1 MMADVGSIG
10 GMNGSSTSGVPER
23 RRELPRRDVVT
34 AALVRDDARV
44 SAMEP
49 RRLPGSDGLDP
60 GADGLDPGE
69 DGLDPGAESR
79 WRPLV
84 AETPGASTATESAR
98 LPQTEQ

>member
-34 AALVRDDARV
+34 AALVRDEARV
-44 SAMEP
+44 SATEP

-60 GADGLDPGE
+60 RPDGLDPGE
-69 DGLDPGAESR
+69 DGLDPGPASR
-79 WRPLV
+79 VRPLV
-84 AETPGASTATESAR
+84 AQPPRSPPPTPSPPS
-98 LPQTEQ
+98 